1 MDLNIIKLN
10 EVYIKIECERNI
22 AQELYDY
29 FSFYVPNY
37 KFRPSF
43 RNKMWDGKIR
53 LFNLK
58 NNNLYV
64 GLLPYVEI
72 FCNEREYLYK
82 LDDALSSE
90 SIFDN
95 DNVKPYVESLRL
107 PFAPTEYQVQ
117 SFIQAINNK
126 RLLLLS
132 PTASGKSL
140 IIYLII
146 RYLQAIDLKRGLL
159 IVPNTN
165 LVMQMFR
172 DFQDYGYNSNE
183 QCHTIQEGAK
193 KDSDK
198 FLFIS
203 TWQSLYKQPKEYFR
217 QFDFVIVDEAHTA
230 KAESIKTILS
240 NCINA
245 SYRYGTT
252 GTLDDSQTHKLVLE
266 GLFGKVYQSTTTA
279 EMIKNKQC
287 ANFDIKCLVL
297 KHHDTICKESKNW
310 TYQNEIDYIVSNDK
324 RNGFIKNLAVKLTGN
339 TLILFKLQKHGK
351 YIHDIIAQSVD
362 QKRRVFFVYGGT
374 DTEIRD
380 SIRDITECEIDA
392 IIIASY
398 GVYSTGVNIR
408 NLHNIIFAAPSKS
421 KIRVLQSIGRGLRL
435 GNNKQKAT
443 LYDIADDLR
452 YKKGKP
458 NYTLNHYIERLAMY
472 DNEQHNY
479 KQFVIDMNQ

>member
-22 AQELYDY
+22 AQELYEF

-37 KFRPSF
+37 KFIPSF
-43 RNKMWDGKIR
+43 RNKMWDGKIH
-53 LFNLK
+53 LFDLK
-58 NNNLYV
+58 SNNLYI
-64 GLLPYVEI
+64 GLLPYVKV
-72 FCNEREYLYK
+72 FCDEREYLYNVDK
-82 LDDALSSE
+82 LLNVE
-90 SIFDN
+90 PIFDN
-95 DNVKPYVESLRL
+95 DNVIPYVESLGL
-107 PFAPTEYQVQ
+107 PFKPRDYQIQ

-146 RYLQAIDLKRGLL
+146 RYLQAINMKRGLL

-172 DFQDYGYNSNE
+172 DFQDYGYNSDE
-183 QCHTIQEGAK
+183 YCHNIQGGIE

-203 TWQSLYKQPKEYFR
+203 TWQSIYKQPKEYFQ
-217 QFDFVIVDEAHTA
+217 QFDFVITDEAHTA
-230 KAESIKTILS
+230 KAESIKSIMSKCT
-240 NCINA
+240 NA

-252 GTLDDSQTHKLVLE
+252 GTLDDSLTHKLVLE

-279 EMIKNKQC
+279 EMIENNQC

-297 KHHDTICKESKNW
+297 KHHEAICKESKHW
-310 TYQNEIDYIVSNDK
+310 TYQNEIDYIVDNTK
-324 RNGFIKNLAVKLTGN
+324 RNNFIKNLTLKLTGN
-339 TLILFKLQKHGK
+339 TLVLFKLQKHGK
-351 YIHDIIAQSVD
+351 HIHDIISHCAEQN
-362 QKRRVFFVYGGT
+362 RHVFFVYGGT

-380 SIRDITECEIDA
+380 SVRDITERENNA

-421 KIRVLQSIGRGLRL
+421 RIRVLQSIGRGLRL

-452 YKKGKP
+452 YKKGRS
-458 NYTLNHYIERLAMY
+458 NYTLNHYIERLSMY
-472 DNEQHNY
+472 DAEQHNY
-479 KQFVIDMNQ
+479 KQYVIDMN